1 MIKKLLGGLAVVGL
15 CAGAALY
22 LSSCAQQAGPLSPD
36 LGLLNASSTTAEKG
50 MPRATINAPGS
61 VSQTAT
67 VDFTFPI
74 AAPNAAPM
82 NPATINTSNIQV
94 YQQSTDGLSESLLP
108 GYTVAYDAAAC
119 RAVITPSGGVWGTDA
134 RYHIVV
140 GIGCQSVTGNQL
152 DGNGNGIP
160 EDPTFDNKH
169 GVFIFGTPPA
179 NFTYPGC
186 VQVFNVDVNGT
197 GILAGGYLGGI
208 DAVAVPVTITI
219 IFALSAPGTSDP
231 NFDFDSGSYFLD
243 ATTLHPNVRITDING
258 TMLTPTSVVV
268 SGVDNE
274 ILTITLTLQP
284 SSKYFI
290 TLKGGL
296 DGIRTPLA
304 LASQAVVRGLRLDG
318 DGDGVAEASD
328 DWKTATIMTS
338 DADNNPVQGFT
349 VNAANTDYEV
359 ALRRIK
365 VVFDI
370 PAMIGSGT
378 LNPSTVN
385 SSTFILIDEEDLDAA
400 GNEPPKPIIPTS
412 IQLNNTIPS
421 APEVYLYI
429 PEKFSSDTGDN
440 HDHTVRL
447 IVTPGVLTAEG
458 LAMDNNGDGVL
469 GMPNDTYDDTFTVE
483 NHQQ

>member
-36 LGLLNASSTTAEKG
+36 LGLLNASSTTAESEL
-50 MPRATINAPGS
+50 PTATIVAPAS
-61 VSQTAT
+61 VSQTA
-67 VDFTFPI
+67 VVQFDI
-74 AAPNAAPM
+74 PM
-82 NPATINTSNIQV
+82 NAATINASNIQV
-94 YQQSTDGLSESLLP
+94 LQQSVDGLSELP
-108 GYTVAYDAAAC
+108 VACSVAYNAAAMQ
-119 RAVITPSGGVWGTDA
+119 AIITPGGGGTWVENN
-134 RYHIVV
+134 RFHIIV
-140 GIGCQSVTGNQL
+140 GIGCQSVTGSQL
-152 DGNGNGIP
+152 DGNGNNIA
-160 EDPTFDNKH
+160 EAAEFDNRH
-169 GVFIFGTPPA
+169 GIFTFGVVPT
-179 NFTYPGC
+179 NFTSPFGVVQAYFGITVTAGSSTFFMEPG
-186 VQVFNVDVNGT
+186 VAT
-197 GILAGGYLGGI
+197 GGI
-208 DAVAVPVTITI
+208 TAAYNYVTITVGFNLFGAALDDPA
-219 IFALSAPGTSDP
+219 FA
-231 NFDFDSGSYFLD
+231 FDSGSFFTT
-243 ATTLHPNVRITDING
+243 ATSLSPNVVITNVNG
-258 TMLTPTSVVV
+258 AAVTPISVAV
-268 SGVDNE
+268 SGSRNE
-274 ILTITLTLQP
+274 VLTIVLSLQP
-284 SSKYFI
+284 ASKYFFS
-290 TLKGGL
+290 LKGGMN
-296 DGIRTPLA
+296 GIRSPLA
-304 LASQAVVRGLRLDG
+304 LSTMAVVKGLRFDG
-318 DGDGVAEASD
+318 NYNGIAEASD